1 MQQIIKMSENILKIR
16 KKKHIDKGAA
26 LGRRVKV
33 SLGFEKNAHK
43 NC

>member
-26 LGRRVKV
+26 REESESVAWL
-33 SLGFEKNAHK
+33 
-43 NC
+43 